1 VDLMVLLQE
10 YTDRPDWNTQRL
22 LIRKIVELCA
32 IDFKVE
38 DLTLNDI
45 DVLGNKLPE
54 IVKVIYGSQTEDIH
68 PAVEG
73 DASQAGG
80 NPGEVQGNEGTKEQV
95 SG

>member
-1 VDLMVLLQE
+1 MLLNE
-10 YTDRPDWNTQRL
+10 YTDRPDWNLQRL

-45 DVLGNKLPE
+45 DVLGQHLPQ
-54 IVKVIYGSQTEDIH
+54 IVSVIYGSPAENIH
-68 PAVEG
+68 PATEG

-80 NPGEVQGNEGTKEQV
+80 NPGEVQGNETG
-95 SG
+95 